1 MINTERIYEIENRL
15 MASCPVWELR
25 DDERKYHAFWV
36 QGILEMTEAIVE
48 ELKVEEELAA
58 PETEFV
64 ECSGKTLEAIREQI
78 GPCPGYEP
86 IEPPTL
92 DPAPVEEKEPKEPEK
107 PKPKKATKTKEKR
120 KDEFK
125 QKKVDVGKLWALRDA
140 GWSVA
145 KIADE
150 LRCSEKTVYYH
161 MSKGRPEVKPYEEP
175 ADDLRDL

>member
-1 MINTERIYEIENRL
+1 MINAERIYEIENRL

-25 DDERKYHAFWV
+25 DDERKYHAFWI

-48 ELKVEEELAA
+48 EIKAEEELAV

-64 ECSGKTLEAIREQI
+64 PCANGGPEEPEEMEAV
-78 GPCPGYEP
+78 
-86 IEPPTL
+86 PTL
-92 DPAPVEEKEPKEPEK
+92 DPAPVEEKEPEK

-125 QKKVDVGKLWALRDA
+125 QKKVDVGKLWALWDA

-150 LRCSEKTVYYH
+150 LRCSENNVRYH
-161 MSKGRPEVKPYEEP
+161 LGRPRPEVEPYEEP
-175 ADDLRDL
+175 AEDMRDL

>member
-25 DDERKYHAFWV
+25 DDERKNHAFWL
-36 QGILEMTEAIVE
+36 QGVLDMTQALIE
-48 ELKVEEELAA
+48 ELKAEEELAVPA
-58 PETEFV
+58 TTKYV
-64 ECSGKTLEAIREQI
+64 ECSDKTLEALREQI

-92 DPAPVEEKEPKEPEK
+92 DPAPVEEKEPEK
-107 PKPKKATKTKEKR
+107 PKPNKTTKTKP
-120 KDEFK
+120 
-125 QKKVDVGKLWALRDA
+125 KKKEEPKPKNIDVGKLWALRDA

>member
-25 DDERKYHAFWV
+25 DDERKYHAFWI
-36 QGILEMTEAIVE
+36 QGILEMTEAIIE
-48 ELKVEEELAA
+48 ELKVEEELAVPA
-58 PETEFV
+58 TIKYV
-64 ECSGKTLEAIREQI
+64 ERSDKTLEAIREQI

-92 DPAPVEEKEPKEPEK
+92 DPAPVEEKEPEK

-125 QKKVDVGKLWALRDA
+125 QKKGRCWEALGASGCGLVGCQDRRRAPVLGKQCPLSFRQT
-140 GWSVA
+140 
-145 KIADE
+145 
-150 LRCSEKTVYYH
+150 KTGGETV
-161 MSKGRPEVKPYEEP
+161 
-175 ADDLRDL
+175 

>member
-1 MINTERIYEIENRL
+1 MIDAKRIYEIENRL
-15 MASCPVWELR
+15 LQSCPIWEM
-25 DDERKYHAFWV
+25 DESEREAQAYWMY
-36 QGILEMTEAIVE
+36 GGLDMTEAIVE
-48 ELKVEEELAA
+48 ELKVEEELAVPA
-58 PETEFV
+58 TIKYV
-64 ECSGKTLEAIREQI
+64 ECSDKTLEAIREQI

-92 DPAPVEEKEPKEPEK
+92 DPAPVEEKEPEK

-175 ADDLRDL
+175 ADDMRDL

>member
-15 MASCPVWELR
+15 LQSCPIWEM
-25 DDERKYHAFWV
+25 DESEREAQAYWMYGV
-36 QGILEMTEAIVE
+36 LDMTQALVE
-48 ELKVEEELAA
+48 ELKVEEELAVPA
-58 PETEFV
+58 TIKYV
-64 ECSGKTLEAIREQI
+64 ECSDKTLEAIREQI

-92 DPAPVEEKEPKEPEK
+92 DPAPVEEKEPEK

-125 QKKVDVGKLWALRDA
+125 QKKVDVGKLWALWDA

-150 LRCSEKTVYYH
+150 LRCSENNVRYH
-161 MSKGRPEVKPYEEP
+161 LGRPRPEVEPYEEP
-175 ADDLRDL
+175 AEDMRDL

>member
-1 MINTERIYEIENRL
+1 MINTERIYEIENEML
-15 MASCPVWELR
+15 ASCPIWEMLE
-25 DDERKYHAFWV
+25 DERKNHAFWL
-36 QGILEMTEAIVE
+36 QGVLDMTEAIIE
-48 ELKVEEELAA
+48 ELKAEEELAA
-58 PETEFV
+58 PETVFV
-64 ECSGKTLEAIREQI
+64 PCFVPSANEDGLE
-78 GPCPGYEP
+78 EP
-86 IEPPTL
+86 EVEPPTL
-92 DPAPVEEKEPKEPEK
+92 DPAPVEEQEPEK
-107 PKPKKATKTKEKR
+107 PKPKKTNKTKQKR

-175 ADDLRDL
+175 AEDLRDL